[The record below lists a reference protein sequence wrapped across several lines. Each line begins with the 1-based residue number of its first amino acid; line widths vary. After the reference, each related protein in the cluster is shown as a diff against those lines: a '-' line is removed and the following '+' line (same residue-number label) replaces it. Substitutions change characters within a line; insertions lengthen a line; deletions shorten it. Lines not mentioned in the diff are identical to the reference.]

1 MKKFLLWQVLAVLFT
16 VFGTNAQEPSFNWAK
31 LIDGKGSDGAYTLAK
46 AADGDVFIATNFAS
60 EGEDLTVSYGDEV
73 VATGAPNTAT
83 SGNRNMLLQKIKADG
98 NYEWNAYTNMGDVA
112 SAQLTATADGGVLVA
127 IKARYTNRNEDGK
140 NRLLSYVAPDGTQT
154 DIKMDNPVLPG
165 WIYQGI
171 LLKVSD
177 SGELLWSKILRFDY
191 PTVDDKMVTDG
202 FDLNAAAVDAEGNIY
217 LGGNFSVTATFD
229 KADGETAT
237 VEPQY
242 TGDFGN
248 GLTGDGGLL
257 LAKFDAEGNYLK
269 HFSTTGKAV
278 KENVF
283 GLEFDGG
290 QLYALV
296 QLKGTGSD
304 AVEFG
309 GKAIE
314 PTAFDDVVV
323 INMDND
329 FNVNWATAGYA
340 TAFTD
345 GKHTTQIKGMDI
357 INGNIYVSG
366 AVKGGFAAAKDGEP
380 LLTTSKTSLE
390 GYVLEFA
397 ADGSGLTSGYIH
409 GGGISGYFN
418 VMKNGDK
425 VLAYGYSWVN
435 NQGIVLVEFSNSE
448 APKVTSIATM
458 TGMPTAWRGLVDGST
473 LYAYLR
479 GNQEFLFYKS
489 DFHCTPAGWGMVLA
503 SYDVSELTS
512 GVEQFEKPANSFTA
526 IGTDGAI
533 RISVS
538 APTLVSIYNL
548 SGQKVAEQQVAEETL
563 IALPAGF
570 YIVNG
575 KKVIVR

>member
-16 VFGTNAQEPSFNWAK
+16 VFGANAQEPSFNWAK

-60 EGEDLTVSYGDEV
+60 KGEDLSVSYGDEV

-127 IKARYTNRNEDGK
+127 IKARYTNRNEDGT

-202 FDLNAAAVDAEGNIY
+202 FELNAAAVDAEGNIY

-242 TGDFGN
+242 TGDLGN

-257 LAKFDAEGNYLK
+257 LAKFDSEGNYLK

-323 INMDND
+323 IVPDYRPHGDHRSGGGEVLSVVGGDSRDVVQGDQPLPTGYRIVVSAFRILHDDSHDPAVVCTRRHPGHLGDPEDVHVAEASDIVLGSVKQHMATEAVMDPQYSGGD
-329 FNVNWATAGYA
+329 GLPADYVRERVVHERPVGGASEVCERLVQHPPGICGQGTTPLDLDPRVQRFGDIPLQSQL
-340 TAFTD
+340 AFD
-345 GKHTTQIKGMDI
+345 D
-357 INGNIYVSG
+357 V
-366 AVKGGFAAAKDGEP
+366 
-380 LLTTSKTSLE
+380 
-390 GYVLEFA
+390 A
-397 ADGSGLTSGYIH
+397 ADLP
-409 GGGISGYFN
+409 
-418 VMKNGDK
+418 
-425 VLAYGYSWVN
+425 
-435 NQGIVLVEFSNSE
+435 E
-448 APKVTSIATM
+448 
-458 TGMPTAWRGLVDGST
+458 
-473 LYAYLR
+473 
-479 GNQEFLFYKS
+479 QE
-489 DFHCTPAGWGMVLA
+489 PEV
-503 SYDVSELTS
+503 
-512 GVEQFEKPANSFTA
+512 
-526 IGTDGAI
+526 
-533 RISVS
+533 
-538 APTLVSIYNL
+538 
-548 SGQKVAEQQVAEETL
+548 
-563 IALPAGF
+563 
-570 YIVNG
+570 
-575 KKVIVR
+575 